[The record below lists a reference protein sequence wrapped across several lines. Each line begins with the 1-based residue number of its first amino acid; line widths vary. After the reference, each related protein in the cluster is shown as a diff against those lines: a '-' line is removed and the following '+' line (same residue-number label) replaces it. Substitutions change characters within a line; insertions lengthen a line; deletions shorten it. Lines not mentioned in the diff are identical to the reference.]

1 MKQPFWAPAVARVWR
16 LLALAGAAWL
26 LHSAPNRPVPPL
38 SLEDAR
44 AFFPT
49 AALLVARTDG
59 ALAAED
65 EAGQSLGL
73 LVTTSPEADGL
84 VGYAGP
90 SNLLVALDAGG
101 SIAGIRI
108 LESADTPA
116 HVEGLQN
123 GSAFAQSL
131 LGWRPASEPPPKPE
145 GLGGSTLTGLALV
158 EGIAKRFGAQTVS
171 LRVPDPLSLEEAR
184 LLFPDAA
191 GLAPDQQRPGW
202 HAVAAADG
210 ALQGYVVRT
219 SPASDKVTGYA
230 GPTECLVAVAP
241 DRETLLQI
249 RLRKSYDTDDYVERV
264 VEDREY
270 LKSLTRW
277 KASQW
282 PALDFE
288 AEKIEG
294 VAGATLTS
302 FAVAEGIRQRFGQAA
317 ARPALVG
324 WRWPGVKD
332 GALWLFCAGAL
343 LLAFSGWRG
352 SRSVRL
358 GWQLLLVGG
367 LGLWLGQFV
376 TLGLLAGWARNGLPW
391 QQAAPLVVLAGA
403 ALLVPW
409 GARRQVY
416 CHQVCPH
423 GAAQEILGRLSGR
436 ALQLPE
442 RLHSALRLV
451 PGFLLALGLWGALG
465 WAGFSPGWLEP
476 FDFWILG
483 WATVL
488 PAALAVGGLAASF
501 FVPMAYCRYGCPTGA
516 LFGFVRTASSREGF
530 TRRDAVALCVL
541 LVGAVL
547 AQRPAA
553 VASGSKTRE
562 VRGVCFGTTWCVK
575 TRTAA
580 QSLGAMRGKLAA
592 EVERIEAGLSHW
604 RTDSATSRFNRSS
617 STAPQAVPKELVRLV
632 EFSQRVSRASGGAY
646 DITVAPLVS
655 AWGYG
660 PQGEAAA
667 APSEDAL
674 RALLPA
680 VGWEKV
686 EVGSDG
692 ASLRKGHP
700 ALSLDLGSVLQGYA
714 VDQLAALLDAAGF
727 TDYLVEVGGELRA
740 RGAWSVAIENP
751 ADASSPLAR
760 VELRDAALAT
770 SGLARARRKLSGAP
784 LSHIVSPK
792 TGRPVESGVELV
804 SVRAPSC
811 LEADGWAT
819 ALIASGAEGARDMAR
834 REGLAF
840 WLLDSAGNFAGP
852 EPAAR

>member
-1 MKQPFWAPAVARVWR
+1 MKQPFWAPALARVWR
-16 LLALAGAAWL
+16 LLALACAAWL
-26 LHSAPNRPVPPL
+26 LHSAPNRSTPPL

-49 AALLVARTDG
+49 TAQLLPRADG
-59 ALAAED
+59 ALAAQD

-73 LVTTSPEADGL
+73 LVTTAPEADGI

-101 SIAGIRI
+101 SIAGMRI

-116 HVEGLQN
+116 HVDGLQQ
-123 GSAFAQSL
+123 GSRFAQSL

-158 EGIAKRFGAQTVS
+158 EGIAKRFGAKAVS
-171 LRVPDPLSLEEAR
+171 LRFPDPLMLEEAR
-184 LLFPDAA
+184 FLFPDAA
-191 GLAPDQQRPGW
+191 GLAPDQQQPGW
-202 HAVAAADG
+202 QAVSGADG
-210 ALQGYVVRT
+210 ALRGYVVRT
-219 SPASDKVTGYA
+219 SPASDNVTGYA

-241 DRETLLQI
+241 DRQTLLRV

-277 KASQW
+277 KAAQW
-282 PALDFE
+282 PGLDFE

-302 FAVAEGIRQRFGQAA
+302 FAVAEGIRQRFRQDV
-317 ARPALVG
+317 ARPAVAG
-324 WRWPGVKD
+324 WRWPGVRE
-332 GALWLFCAGAL
+332 GALWLFCAGAV
-343 LLAFSGWRG
+343 LLAFSSWRG
-352 SRSVRL
+352 SRAVRL

-391 QQAAPLVVLAGA
+391 EQAAPLVVLAGA

-409 GARRQVY
+409 GARRQLY

-423 GAAQEILGRLSGR
+423 GAAQEILGRVSGR

-442 RLHSALRLV
+442 RLHRALRLV
-451 PGFLLALGLWGALG
+451 PGLLLAVGLWGALR
-465 WAGFSPGWLEP
+465 WSGFSPGQLEP
-476 FDFWILG
+476 FDFWVLG
-483 WATVL
+483 WASVL
-488 PAALAVGGLAASF
+488 PAVLAVGGLVASF

-516 LFGFVRTASSREGF
+516 LFGFVRTASSQEAF
-530 TRRDAVALCVL
+530 TRRDAAALCVL
-541 LVGAVL
+541 LVGAVFV
-547 AQRPAA
+547 QRP
-553 VASGSKTRE
+553 VAGAPGPKTSE
-562 VRGVCFGTTWCVK
+562 VRGIGFGTTWCVK
-575 TRTAA
+575 TRGAA
-580 QSLGAMRGKLAA
+580 PSPGAMRGMLAA

-604 RTDSATSRFNRSS
+604 RPDSATSRFNRDP
-617 STAPQAVPKELVRLV
+617 STTWQAVPKELGRLV
-632 EFSQRVSRASGGAY
+632 EFSQRISRASGGAY

-660 PQGEAAA
+660 PQGAAA
-667 APSEDAL
+667 EAPSTETL
-674 RALLPA
+674 QALLPA

-686 EVGSDG
+686 EVGADC
-692 ASLRKGHP
+692 ASLRKAHP

-714 VDQLAALLDAAGF
+714 VDQLARLLEEAGF
-727 TDYLVEVGGELRA
+727 ADYLVEVGGELRA
-740 RGAWSVAIENP
+740 RGCWSVAIENP
-751 ADASSPLAR
+751 ADASRPLAR

-784 LSHIVSPK
+784 LSHLVSPK
-792 TGRPVESGVELV
+792 SGRPVESGVELV

-819 ALIASGAEGARDMAR
+819 GLIASSVEGARDMAR
-834 REGLAF
+834 REGLTF
-840 WLLDSAGNFAGP
+840 WLLDSAGGFAGP
-852 EPAAR
+852 EPGAR